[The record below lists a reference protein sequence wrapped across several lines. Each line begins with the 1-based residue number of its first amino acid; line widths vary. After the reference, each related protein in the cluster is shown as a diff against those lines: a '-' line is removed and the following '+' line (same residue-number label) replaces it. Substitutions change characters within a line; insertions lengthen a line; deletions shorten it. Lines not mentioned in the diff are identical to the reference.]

1 MISVAQ
7 VAEFKKTLD
16 GERAVLEA
24 ELQKIG
30 VRDPSNPSDWV
41 AAKNKD
47 DSFGADRN
55 DNADIFEEM
64 QDANAT
70 ISELEVRFDEVNR
83 ALKKIEEGT
92 YGICEIS
99 GTEIEEDRLLA
110 NPAARTCKAHM
121 NQPLR

>member
-1 MISVAQ
+1 MISETK
-7 VAEFKKTLD
+7 VAEYKKIL
-16 GERAVLEA
+16 EAEKALLEA

-41 AAKNKD
+41 AAKATD

-70 ISELEVRFDEVNR
+70 ISKLEVRFQEVSD
-83 ALKKIEEGT
+83 ALAKIDAGT
-92 YGICEIS
+92 YGVCEIS
-99 GTEIEEDRLLA
+99 GTEIEADRLEA

-121 NQPLR
+121 NQPR